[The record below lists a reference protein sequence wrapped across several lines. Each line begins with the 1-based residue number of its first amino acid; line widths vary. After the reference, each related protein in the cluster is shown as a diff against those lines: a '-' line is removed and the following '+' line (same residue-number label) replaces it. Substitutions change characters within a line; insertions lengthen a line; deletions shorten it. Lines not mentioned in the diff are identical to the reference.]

1 MMGRLPGSS
10 MLRPVLFVLLVL
22 MLSAQFLAVA
32 QELKRDRLSDS
43 EAVDLATAGADA
55 YDRGDFIVAEQQYN
69 RLVQGGRDSAA
80 AYYNLGNCLYRLGRT
95 GESILAWE
103 RARRRAPADS
113 AILENLE
120 FAGGRI
126 TDRVAGEEDS
136 DPLQALWRWHGRLP
150 TAAATSLFL
159 VAWWIF
165 HACLAGALF
174 AGVPRLRRLAAYLV
188 PVVLLAVIC
197 SGAVLGLLVYR
208 RVVVLEGIVQP
219 ARADLLSA
227 PGEGAV
233 RLTTIHEGLKVRLRS
248 RRGDWMEVLL
258 PNGLRGWLPS
268 DVVAP
273 I

>member
-1 MMGRLPGSS
+1 MRRRARSS
-10 MLRPVLFVLLVL
+10 LLQPVLLALLTL
-22 MLSAQFLAVA
+22 MLTVPLVVVA
-32 QELKRDRLSDS
+32 QELTRDRLSDS
-43 EAVDLATAGADA
+43 EAVGLAAAGADA
-55 YDRGDFIVAEQQYN
+55 YERGDFTAAEEQYR

-80 AYYNLGNCLYRLGRT
+80 AYYNLGNSLYRLGRT

-103 RARRRAPADS
+103 RARRRAPADRG
-113 AILENLE
+113 ILENLE

-136 DPLQALWRWHGRLP
+136 DPLRALWRWHGRIP
-150 TAAATSLFL
+150 PAAATSLFL
-159 VAWWIF
+159 ISWWIF

-174 AGVPRLRRLAAYLV
+174 LGAPRLRRLAAYLL
-188 PVVLLAVIC
+188 PIVLLGVLC

-208 RVVVLEGIVQP
+208 RDVVLEGIVQP

-248 RRGDWMEVLL
+248 RRGDWLEVLL

-268 DVVAP
+268 TAVAP

>member
-1 MMGRLPGSS
+1 MERVAGSS
-10 MLRPVLFVLLVL
+10 LLRSALFVLLT
-22 MLSAQFLAVA
+22 LALTVSSTVVA
-32 QELKRDRLSDS
+32 QELTRDRLSDS
-43 EAVDLATAGADA
+43 EAMDLARSGAEA
-55 YDRGDFIVAEQQYN
+55 YERGDFIAAEQQYR
-69 RLVQGGRDSAA
+69 RLVLGGRDSAA
-80 AYYNLGNCLYRLGRT
+80 AYHNLGNCLYRLGRT

-126 TDRVAGEEDS
+126 TDRVAGEDDS
-136 DPLQALWRWHGRLP
+136 DPMQAIWRWHGRLP
-150 TAAATSLFL
+150 TTAATLIFL

-165 HACLAGALF
+165 NACLAGALF
-174 AGVPRLRRLAAYLV
+174 MGATRLRSMAAYLL
-188 PVVLLAVIC
+188 PVVLLGVIC

-208 RVVVLEGIVQP
+208 RDVVLEGIVQP

-233 RLTTIHEGLKVRLRS
+233 RITTIHEGLKVRLRS

-268 DVVAP
+268 KAVAP